1 MDGWL
6 LAHLAATWAMVGFAW
21 TIQLVQYPQMALVP
35 PAAFPAFEASHQRRV
50 VAVLALLAPAE
61 VVTAA
66 VVALTV
72 DDLSPALTVGSGAL
86 LAAIW
91 VATGA
96 WYAPIHGRLL
106 AGFDPG
112 LHRLLVRTNW
122 IRTLAWSAR
131 GGLAVVMV
139 VLADG

>member
-35 PAAFPAFEASHQRRV
+35 AAAFPTFEAAHQRRV

-66 VVALTV
+66 VVALTA
-72 DDLSPALTVGSGAL
+72 DDLPPVLTVGAGAL

-106 AGFDPG
+106 AGFDPD

-122 IRTLAWSAR
+122 LRTTAWTVR
-131 GGLAVVMV
+131 GGLALAMV
-139 VLADG
+139 ALAD

>member
-21 TIQLVQYPQMALVP
+21 TIQLVQYPQLALVP
-35 PAAFPAFEASHQRRV
+35 PDAFAAFEVSHQRRV

-72 DDLSPALTVGSGAL
+72 DELSPVLTVGAGAL

-91 VATGA
+91 AATGA
-96 WYAPIHGRLL
+96 WYAPVHGRLL
-106 AGFDPG
+106 EGFDPR

-122 IRTLAWSAR
+122 ARTVAWTVR
-131 GGLAVVMV
+131 GGLALAMV
-139 VLADG
+139 ALAE